1 MGDLH
6 IRPTFYITPFRVQ
19 LVTKVNGVVDQ
30 DSIPGNGRNL
40 FLLLNAPG
48 LDHKPPL
55 WIRSLL
61 LKR

>member
-6 IRPTFYITPFRVQ
+6 IRPPFYTTPFRVQ
-19 LVTKVNGVVDQ
+19 LVTTVNGVVYR

-40 FLLLNAPG
+40 FLLLNAPS
-48 LDHKPPL
+48 LAHKPPL
-55 WIRSLL
+55 WIGSLW